1 MVYGMYKLKRV
12 GRIAQILSKYGFGEL
27 VSRTNID
34 TIVPDSLLHWN
45 SHTERIF
52 EKDFNVRVRQ
62 AIEELGPTFIKL
74 GQLLSNR
81 EDIIADDLRAELSK
95 LQDDVPPEEM
105 DVRAKLQEHF
115 QIDIAEHF
123 EYIEAQPL
131 AAASIGQVYK
141 AQLRSGKSVVLKIKR
156 SNIRETITADLAFI
170 KDLTKFLEQK
180 YEVIHKMNL
189 YQIILSF
196 ESSIMRELSF
206 INELNNIERFRNN
219 FKGNQH
225 IYVPA
230 IYRAYSDDEILCME
244 YIEGVKINDIDGL
257 SAMGIS
263 PKSIVQSGLD
273 LYLEQ
278 VLEHGFF
285 HADPHPGNLFVN
297 KRGQVVFIDFGAMG
311 FMIPQDRAV
320 IESMVLNFLMKDARD
335 LIRNIKKLAVVH
347 HIEDERRLERD
358 AYEIFELLEQNSL
371 ANLEVSAMMRMV
383 NNILQNNHIL
393 MPDFIYILLR
403 GVILLEGVGRQLNA
417 DLNIPKSIQPFA
429 DKIAKEKIS
438 PGNIKKQIL
447 EKAKFVK
454 GVMGDIPEDLTY
466 LLDKVKND
474 KILLNHH
481 IKEFDSF
488 QIILHRLGNKL
499 ILSILAMT
507 FGVGSSI
514 MAHGRI
520 GYLLWGIPLFSWI
533 GFAMSFILTAA
544 LLLQLFR
551 SK

>member
-1 MVYGMYKLKRV
+1 MYKWKRV
-12 GRIAQILSKYGFGEL
+12 GKIAQILSKYGFSEL
-27 VSRTNID
+27 ISRSNID
-34 TIVPDSLLHWN
+34 SIVPDSVLHW
-45 SHTERIF
+45 STHTERIF
-52 EKDFNVRVRQ
+52 EKDFNVRVRL

-81 EDIIADDLRAELSK
+81 EDIIPSELRMELAK
-95 LQDDVPPEEM
+95 LQDDVPAEKI
-105 DVRAKLQEHF
+105 DVVARLRAHFDIDADEHF
-115 QIDIAEHF
+115 DFIDSI
-123 EYIEAQPL
+123 PL

-141 AQLRSGKSVVLKIKR
+141 AKLKSGKEVVLKIKR
-156 SNIRETITADLAFI
+156 SNIQDTISADLAFI

-196 ESSIMRELSF
+196 ESSIMKELSF
-206 INELNNIERFRNN
+206 VNELNNIERFRTN
-219 FKGNQH
+219 FKGNE
-225 IYVPA
+225 A
-230 IYRAYSDDEILCME
+230 IYIPVIFRKYSDDEILCME
-244 YIEGVKINDIDGL
+244 YIDGVKINDIEGL
-257 SAMGIS
+257 ASIGVNPHA
-263 PKSIVQSGLD
+263 IVQNGLD

-297 KRGQVVFIDFGAMG
+297 KMGQVVFIDFGAMG
-311 FMIPQDRAV
+311 FMIPQDRSV
-320 IESMVLNFLMKDARD
+320 IESMVINFLMKDARD

-371 ANLEVSAMMRMV
+371 ANLSVSSMMRMV
-383 NNILQNNHIL
+383 NNILQRNHIL
-393 MPDFIYILLR
+393 MPDFVYILLR
-403 GVILLEGVGRQLNA
+403 GVILLEGVGHQLNA
-417 DLNIPKSIQPFA
+417 DLNIPKSISPFA

-438 PGNIKKQIL
+438 PHNIKKQIL

-454 GVMGDIPEDLTY
+454 GIMGDVPEDLSY
-466 LLDKVKND
+466 LLDKVKHD

-488 QIILHRLGNKL
+488 QIILHRLGNKV
-499 ILSILAMT
+499 ILAILAMT
-507 FGVGSSI
+507 FGIGSSI
-514 MAHGRI
+514 MAHGKV
-520 GYLLWGIPLFSWI
+520 GYLLWGIPIFSWI
-533 GFAMSFILTAA
+533 GFTMSFLLTTA

-551 SK
+551 SR